1 MESGEELIDCAVC
14 DEDER
19 EAEEQR
25 PPKKP
30 RTDGRANAPTV
41 YDVDGVEDAE
51 QRLVEGWPVPVD
63 GERRAGPGSGHGS
76 GRTRRMA
83 RSATAPAET
92 SDTLGGASSS
102 ALTDTKQKRTRVRI
116 VCAWSGCA
124 KLARGGAGSTCI
136 VHGGGHRCAE
146 PGCKTSA
153 EGVPDE
159 DGNRWCTAHG
169 GGHRCAEPGCKTS
182 ARAVPDEDGNR
193 WCIAHGGGHRCAEP
207 GCKTSARA
215 VPDEDGNRW
224 CKAHSVEAVARREE
238 KARLRALLERILA
251 APSMGLLAL
260 LQCLEGE
267 DALPC
272 GHGFNGCY
280 VRMFKHARGRPVPDD
295 APRGAEASASS
306 DGVDALVAASEDGE
320 AEMDDAAPQLAD
332 GAPMLSLEA
341 ASEDD
346 DVASLM
352 RETSADAEEALGL
365 LSRFRRRLL
374 DLGPLGRWLTAELA
388 RVEQAMHRVI
398 TVEATLAAA
407 DAARGAD
414 AATLDEVAMA
424 GAESLRAGFEGRVST
439 GSTVPAVATLA
450 VAPAEEQEAGGEPLV
465 DVEAC
470 AAATPSSEGGGRL
483 REKVGRW
490 LIRVKRHTTYPE
502 SSADAE
508 QERLRLLSPDDRM
521 LFLGG
526 RRPGESDT
534 WDGTGDGS
542 QALFSQFVSLPL
554 SDALPAHIES
564 VEGCWVRLEVGTD
577 IVAACA
583 PFAVATRAHA
593 GRLGM
598 SPEAIER
605 TVALNMSAC
614 LAACGS
620 FEMPSGVQGAKAYYR
635 ILRVECYGGNGE
647 ESAANKTHRE
657 SVTLPVYNAMRTGHL
672 YLQRYGH
679 PGGRPSWGMSLRGA
693 GRGKVLVR
701 AVARVGGDGEGEL
714 GMTEWALT
722 VAEALGLKPEA
733 FHEPTRVG
741 DVFTSQLVRL
751 VL

>member
-193 WCIAHGGGHRCAEP
+193 WCTAHGGGHRCAEP

-374 DLGPLGRWLTAELA
+374 DLGPLGRGLTAELA

-407 DAARGAD
+407 DAARTMD
-414 AATLDEVAMA
+414 AATLVGVARA
-424 GAESLRAGFEGRVST
+424 GAESLRACFEGRAST
-439 GSTVPAVATLA
+439 GSTVPAVATPA
-450 VAPAEEQEAGGEPLV
+450 ESAAEEQAGARPMMEEAS
-465 DVEAC
+465 
-470 AAATPSSEGGGRL
+470 AAATPTSEAGPCFAQRPLVILKCMRHSAYSDGPSKDPRQRACAERSPGDRLRSLGSLMPYDPNSWTLTGADSMYAQYISWPSSEPL
-483 REKVGRW
+483 
-490 LIRVKRHTTYPE
+490 P
-502 SSADAE
+502 
-508 QERLRLLSPDDRM
+508 P
-521 LFLGG
+521 
-526 RRPGESDT
+526 
-534 WDGTGDGS
+534 
-542 QALFSQFVSLPL
+542 QFVDSPG
-554 SDALPAHIES
+554 SH
-564 VEGCWVRLEVGTD
+564 VRIEVGTD

-605 TVALNMSAC
+605 VVTLNMSAC
-614 LAACGS
+614 VAACCS
-620 FEMPSGVQGAKAYYR
+620 LEMHPGKGAPDRAQ
-635 ILRVECYGGNGE
+635 ILRVECYGNGVDDE
-647 ESAANKTHRE
+647 DAAAGPKHVDHANRP
-657 SVTLPVYNAMRTGHL
+657 LYLGMRLGHL
-672 YLQRYGH
+672 YLQKYGH
-679 PGGRPSWGMSLRGA
+679 PGGSSWGLTIRGA
-693 GRGKVLVR
+693 GRGHVLVR
-701 AVARVGGDGEGEL
+701 AVAHGGGVVEPS
-714 GMTEWALT
+714 MTHWALT
-722 VAEALGLKPEA
+722 VATAVRLTQPVA
-733 FHEPTRVG
+733 FHEPTCVG

>member
-193 WCIAHGGGHRCAEP
+193 WC
-207 GCKTSARA
+207 
-215 VPDEDGNRW
+215 
-224 CKAHSVEAVARREE
+224 KAHSVEAVARREE

-374 DLGPLGRWLTAELA
+374 DLGPLGRGLTAELA

-407 DAARGAD
+407 DAARTMD
-414 AATLDEVAMA
+414 AATLVGVARA
-424 GAESLRAGFEGRVST
+424 GAESLRACFEGRAST
-439 GSTVPAVATLA
+439 GSTVPAVATPA
-450 VAPAEEQEAGGEPLV
+450 ESAAEEQAGARPMMEEAS
-465 DVEAC
+465 
-470 AAATPSSEGGGRL
+470 AAATPTSEAGPCFAQRPLVILKCMRHSAYSDGPSKDPRQRACAERSPGDRLWSLGSLQPYDPNSWTLTGADSMYAQYISWPSSEPL
-483 REKVGRW
+483 
-490 LIRVKRHTTYPE
+490 P
-502 SSADAE
+502 
-508 QERLRLLSPDDRM
+508 P
-521 LFLGG
+521 
-526 RRPGESDT
+526 
-534 WDGTGDGS
+534 
-542 QALFSQFVSLPL
+542 QFVDSPG
-554 SDALPAHIES
+554 SH
-564 VEGCWVRLEVGTD
+564 VRIEVGTD

-605 TVALNMSAC
+605 VVTLNMSAC
-614 LAACGS
+614 VAACCS
-620 FEMPSGVQGAKAYYR
+620 LEMHPGKGAPDRAQ
-635 ILRVECYGGNGE
+635 ILRVECYGNGVDDE
-647 ESAANKTHRE
+647 DAAAGPKHVDHANRP
-657 SVTLPVYNAMRTGHL
+657 LYLGMRLGHL
-672 YLQRYGH
+672 YLQKYGH
-679 PGGRPSWGMSLRGA
+679 PGGSSWGLTIRGA
-693 GRGKVLVR
+693 GRGHVLVR
-701 AVARVGGDGEGEL
+701 AVAHGGGVVEPS
-714 GMTEWALT
+714 MTHWALT
-722 VAEALGLKPEA
+722 VATAVRLTQPVA
-733 FHEPTRVG
+733 FHEPTCVG